1 MSAIQD
7 SVAKDLATQL
17 SAAAGEAFAKLGLD
31 PALGAMRR
39 SDRPDLADFQ
49 CNGAMAAA
57 KAAKK
62 NPREIATSVVEAL
75 KSHELI
81 AGCEVAGPG
90 FINVKLS
97 AAGLSR
103 QAEAIAKDERAGAG
117 RVGQSRRVVMDFG
130 GWNVAKEMHIGHLR
144 STVIGDS
151 LQRLFRFMGDHVTS
165 DVHLGDWGLQ
175 MGLLIVALAHE
186 RPELPYFAE
195 GAAGPFPKDS
205 PVTMEDLGEIYPA
218 WSAKI
223 KDKKELP
230 DGTKVP
236 NPAYEPAV
244 HEAAR
249 KATAELQAG
258 RPGYRALWRHFCD
271 ATRVGLERECAS
283 LGVTFDL
290 WKGESDA
297 EPFIPQLV
305 EDLKS
310 RGIAEL
316 DQGAWIVRVARESDK
331 KEMPPI
337 ILVNRDGAIGYHGS
351 DLGTIVDRKR
361 SIDPQLSLY
370 IVDQRQA
377 LHFEQVF
384 RASDRAGYIP
394 ESALEHL
401 GFGTVNGP
409 DGKPFKTRD
418 GGVLKLHELISQADA
433 TALARMKEQELGA
446 EASEAER
453 KDIAHKVAV
462 SAIKFSDLSN
472 VRTTNYIFDLDR
484 FISFEGKTGPYL
496 LYAAV
501 RMKSLKR
508 KADEAQLR
516 PGPIVVELDAE
527 RALVLALDGFA
538 EALRGAYDKRMPH
551 ILCDHA
557 FSLAQAYAS
566 FWTAAPVLAETDRS
580 KQASRLALSMATLKQ
595 LELVLGLIGIETPER
610 M

>member
-1 MSAIQD
+1 MSQM
-7 SVAKDLATQL
+7 KDLAGRL
-17 SAAAGEAFAKLGLD
+17 SEVAGAAFAKLGLD
-31 PALGAMRR
+31 AGLGAVRR

-62 NPREIATSVVEAL
+62 NPREIAIAVVEEL
-75 KSHELI
+75 KASPLV
-81 AGCEVAGPG
+81 ASAEVAGPG
-90 FINVKLS
+90 FINVRLS
-97 AAGLSR
+97 AAGLSDR
-103 QAEAIAKDERAGAG
+103 AQEIAKDERAGAL
-117 RVGQSRRVVMDFG
+117 RVANARRVVMDFG

-151 LQRLFRFMGDHVTS
+151 LQRLFRFMGDKVTS

-175 MGLLIVALAHE
+175 MGQLINEVKLE
-186 RPELPYFAE
+186 QPQLPYFD
-195 GAAGPFPKDS
+195 AGFTGPYPETS
-205 PVTMEDLGEIYPA
+205 PVTMDDLGRLYPLA
-218 WSAKI
+218 SGKS
-223 KDKKELP
+223 KTD
-230 DGTKVP
+230 
-236 NPAYEPAV
+236 
-244 HEAAR
+244 EARREEDR

-258 RPGYRALWRHFCD
+258 RPGYRALWRHFCNV
-271 ATRVGLERECAS
+271 TRVGLERECAS

-297 EPFIPQLV
+297 EPFVPEIV
-305 EDLKS
+305 ADLKE
-310 RGIAEL
+310 RKIAEF
-316 DQGAWIVRVARESDK
+316 DAGAWIVRVARPDDK

-337 ILVNRDGAIGYHGS
+337 ILVNRDGATGYHTS

-361 SIDPQLSLY
+361 SIDPELSLY

-384 RASDRAGYIP
+384 RASDMAGYMP
-394 ESALEHL
+394 ESTLEHL

-418 GGVLKLHELISQADA
+418 GGVLKLHDLIAQADA
-433 TALARMKEQELGA
+433 TALARMKEAELGA
-446 EASEAER
+446 DVSEAEQAS
-453 KDIAHKVAV
+453 IAHKVAV

-501 RMKSLKR
+501 RIKSLAR
-508 KADEAQLR
+508 RAEAEGVK
-516 PGPIVVELDAE
+516 PGPIAVELDAE
-527 RALVLALDGFA
+527 RALVLALDGFN
-538 EALRGAYDKRMPH
+538 EALRGAYDKRLPH
-551 ILCDHA
+551 ILCDHVYT
-557 FSLAQAYAS
+557 LAQAFSGFYA
-566 FWTAAPVLAETDRS
+566 AAPIMAESDPAKR
-580 KQASRLALSMATLKQ
+580 ASRFALALATLKQ
-595 LELVLGLIGIETPER
+595 LKLALGLIGIETPER

>member
-1 MSAIQD
+1 MSTM
-7 SVAKDLATQL
+7 KDLAGRL
-17 SAAAGEAFAKLGLD
+17 SEAAGAAFATLGLD
-31 PALGAMRR
+31 AGLGAVRR

-62 NPREIATSVVEAL
+62 NPREIASVVVEEL
-75 KSHELI
+75 KASPLV
-81 AGCEVAGPG
+81 ASAEVAGPG
-90 FINVKLS
+90 FINVRLS
-97 AAGLSR
+97 AKGLSER
-103 QAEAIAKDERAGAG
+103 AQEIAGDVRAGA
-117 RVGQSRRVVMDFG
+117 VGVEKPRRVVMDFG

-151 LQRLFRFMGDHVTS
+151 LQRIFRFMGDHVTS

-175 MGLLIVALAHE
+175 MGQLINEVKLE
-186 RPELPYFAE
+186 QPQLPYFDPE
-195 GAAGPFPKDS
+195 FTGPYPDRS
-205 PVTMEDLGEIYPA
+205 PVTMDDLGRLYPQA
-218 WSAKI
+218 SGKS
-223 KDKKELP
+223 KTDETRREE
-230 DGTKVP
+230 D
-236 NPAYEPAV
+236 
-244 HEAAR
+244 R
-249 KATAELQAG
+249 RATAELQAG
-258 RPGYRALWRHFCD
+258 RPGYRALWRHFCNV
-271 ATRVGLERECAS
+271 TRVGLERECAS

-297 EPFIPQLV
+297 EPFVPEIV
-305 EDLKS
+305 ADLKA
-310 RGIAEL
+310 RNIAEF
-316 DQGAWIVRVARESDK
+316 DQGAWIVRVAREGDK

-337 ILVNRDGAIGYHGS
+337 ILVNKDGATGYHTS

-361 SIDPQLSLY
+361 SIDPDLSLY

-384 RASDRAGYIP
+384 RASDMAGYLP

-418 GGVLKLHELISQADA
+418 GGVLKLHDLIAQADA
-433 TALARMKEQELGA
+433 TALSRMKEAELGA
-446 EASEAER
+446 DVSEAEQES
-453 KDIAHKVAV
+453 IAHKVAV

-501 RMKSLKR
+501 RIKSLAR
-508 KADEAQLR
+508 RAEAEGVK
-516 PGPIVVELDAE
+516 PGPIAVELDAE
-527 RALVLALDGFA
+527 RALVLALDNFS

-557 FSLAQAYAS
+557 YSLAQAFSGFYA
-566 FWTAAPVLAETDRS
+566 AAPVLAESDPERR
-580 KQASRLALSMATLKQ
+580 ASRFALALATLKQ
-595 LELVLGLIGIETPER
+595 LELALGLIGIETPER